1 MGESCRTLPMKRPA
15 KPQLYVLCDMEGASG
30 ISPANAEALRH
41 GSKLWH
47 AEGRPCITSDRRA
60 VCEAA
65 NAFGVDEIIVNDAHD
80 NGKRE
85 PNILAHELPD
95 NVRIV
100 RRPCL
105 PGKPRHMA
113 GAGLLGIVIVGQHAR
128 YGGGGFAPHT
138 IQSPPIGEVPL
149 NGIAVGEI
157 GLELAL
163 FMDTPLLAVVGDQA
177 AADEAV
183 ALCPRTVGIPVKSLE
198 RSWFPGT
205 SEVYPVIREGVF
217 DALHRRDEALGLHLE
232 PPYRFALKPAA
243 GYAFDPGKSFFLRW
257 LSMLI
262 LGLCAGHVTR
272 SEASWHT
279 GSIIRALYALH
290 SARGFLTKAA

>member
-1 MGESCRTLPMKRPA
+1 
-15 KPQLYVLCDMEGASG
+15 LYVLCDMEGASG
-30 ISPANAEALRH
+30 ISPENADALRH
-41 GSKLWH
+41 GSELWH
-47 AEGRPCITSDRRA
+47 AEGRPRITSDLRA
-60 VCEAA
+60 ACEAA
-65 NAFGVDEIIVNDAHD
+65 NAFGIDEIIVNDAHD

-85 PNILAHELPD
+85 PNILAHDLPD

-105 PGKPRHMA
+105 PGKPRHMT

-138 IQSPPIGEVPL
+138 IQSPPIGEVTL

-163 FMDTPLLAVVGDQA
+163 FMGTPLLAVVGDQA

-183 ALCPRTVGIPVKSLE
+183 ALCPGTVGIPVKSLE
-198 RSWFPGT
+198 KSWFPET
-205 SEVYPVIREGVF
+205 SEVYPVIQEGVL

-232 PPYRFALKPAA
+232 PPYHFTLKPAA
-243 GYAFDPGKSFFLRW
+243 GYAFDPGRSFSLRW

-262 LGLCAGHVTR
+262 LGLCGGHVTH

-279 GSIIRALYALH
+279 GSIIRGLYALH
-290 SARGFLTKAA
+290 SARGFLTKLA